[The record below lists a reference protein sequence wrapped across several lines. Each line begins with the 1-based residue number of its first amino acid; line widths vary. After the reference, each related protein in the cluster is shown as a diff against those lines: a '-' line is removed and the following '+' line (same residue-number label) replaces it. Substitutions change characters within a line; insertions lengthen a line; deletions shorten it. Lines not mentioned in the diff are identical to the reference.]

1 MIQRCWQFDL
11 CFLFLFK
18 TQFGHLEVLVH
29 IMLKS
34 SVQDSMHDLTS
45 MEDECSCPMVSTFL
59 STTVLGN

>member
-11 CFLFLFK
+11 WFLFLFK
-18 TQFGHLEVLVH
+18 TQFGHLEALVH

-34 SVQDSMHDLTS
+34 SMQDFMHDLTS
-45 MEDECSCPMVSTFL
+45 MEDEYSCPMVSIFF